1 MKNPN
6 QGKNLG
12 KAMLVGT
19 ALVSLSSPQQANA
32 VTFDGAM
39 SALVLAPI
47 NVTTTQILSF
57 GSMSVGATGDT
68 VAIDAVTGART
79 QGGAGTVALLSGG
92 AVPNPEQ
99 RGIVEIEAATG
110 LQIDITVTATSYPI
124 GIGGAGGATTMTV
137 NNFVLAPAG
146 GGAGAP
152 GAGVT
157 AVIGGG
163 ATTTT
168 VGVGATLNVG
178 ANQAP
183 GLYTGIYTVDVL
195 SLIHI

>member
-47 NVTTTQILSF
+47 NVTTNQPLSF
-57 GSMSVGATGDT
+57 GSMSVGITGDT
-68 VAIDAVTGART
+68 VTIDAVTGARS
-79 QGGAGTVALLSGG
+79 QGGGG
-92 AVPNPEQ
+92 AVTLLTGGATPNPPQ
-99 RGIVEIEAATG
+99 RGQVVIEAATN
-110 LQIDITVTATSYPI
+110 LQIDISMTATSYPM
-124 GIGGAGGATTMTV
+124 GIGSAAGPSPMTV
-137 NNFVLAPAG
+137 NDFNVGAVAG
-146 GGAGAP
+146 
-152 GAGVT
+152 T
-157 AVIGGG
+157 TTSTTIIGP
-163 ATTTT
+163 ATTVT

-183 GLYTGIYTVDVL
+183 GQYNGIYTVDVNYN
-195 SLIHI
+195 

>member
-47 NVTTTQILSF
+47 VVTTTQVLSF

-79 QGGAGTVALLSGG
+79 QGGGGAVALLSGG
-92 AVPNPEQ
+92 SVPNPEQ
-99 RGIVEIEAATG
+99 RGVVQIQAATG
-110 LQIDITVTATSYPI
+110 LQIDIAVTATSYPI

-137 NNFVLAPAG
+137 NNFVLATNG
-146 GGAGAP
+146 GVAGAP
-152 GAGVT
+152 GAGVST
-157 AVIGGG
+157 TLTLA
-163 ATTTT
+163 ATPTTII
-168 VGVGATLNVG
+168 GVGATLNVG
-178 ANQAP
+178 ANQTA
-183 GLYTGIYTVDVL
+183 GLYTGIYTVDVNYN
-195 SLIHI
+195 